1 MSILTDPYSSCKCWL
16 LESLTKGT
24 QRHSQVDA
32 GLQGEWGAARE
43 GGAMWDILVVQH
55 DCPAAVRGV
64 MAVAAMAVL
73 DGSGGGSS
81 SDDAAQSQ
89 NLLHAAGHVPS
100 CLWSHPH
107 PPISSMLTDSLRLW
121 RNMCWPHRG
130 TVLILQHLGYK
141 WPQNGKDLKIQ
152 LKIKLKIKT

>member
-1 MSILTDPYSSCKCWL
+1 MQMLVARKPH
-16 LESLTKGT
+16 KGYPET
-24 QRHSQVDA
+24 QPSRCRAARRVRGSQRGWCHVGHS
-32 GLQGEWGAARE
+32 GGAARLP
-43 GGAMWDILVVQH
+43 GCCQ
-55 DCPAAVRGV
+55 GV

-81 SDDAAQSQ
+81 SADAAQSQ

-121 RNMCWPHRG
+121 RNMCWSHRG

-141 WPQNGKDLKIQ
+141 
-152 LKIKLKIKT
+152 